1 MEKNVQQLLQAE
13 QEVNAQI
20 KQAMDNKKA
29 RLGLIQKEVEQEVAQ
44 FKLELEK
51 EKNEKIAQVSGMRV
65 LRRVHPFD
73 IHSLFSV

>member
-51 EKNEKIAQVSGMRV
+51 EKNEKIAQVSGKRV

>member
-1 MEKNVQQLLQAE
+1 MEQNVQQLLKAE
-13 QEVNAQI
+13 QEVNSQI

-51 EKNEKIAQVSGMRV
+51 EKNEKIAQVSEHREFCV
-65 LRRVHPFD
+65 RHT
-73 IHSLFSV
+73 H